1 MTQAWMVQPW
11 PWSLARPAPEISATP
26 ATKLAGKESM
36 AAPSTAPPT
45 VDSPAQAL
53 ETLVTRAGAG
63 DRDAFSALVEQLQRP
78 LYYAAL
84 RLLHHPQDSRDVV
97 QRAFLKAWTRLP
109 ELEDPR
115 RFRSWLFSIALNLAR
130 NHLRD
135 QGRRQYEPVQENTL
149 VSQGRPS
156 QHLEQQQRRQQLRQA
171 MEALPERQ
179 REVVTLRI
187 DAEMSFRDIGEAVGS
202 TENSAR
208 VNYHHAMKRLK
219 ALMQGPQEQP

>member
-1 MTQAWMVQPW
+1 MSQAWMVQPW
-11 PWSLARPAPEISATP
+11 PWPLVRSAPEITATQP
-26 ATKLAGKESM
+26 SGKESM
-36 AAPSTAPPT
+36 AARSTAQPT
-45 VDSPAQAL
+45 QDSLDQPL
-53 ETLVTRAGAG
+53 EALVTRAGQG
-63 DRDAFSALVEQLQRP
+63 DRDAFGALVEQLQRP

-97 QRAFLKAWTRLP
+97 QRAFLKAWTKLP
-109 ELEDPR
+109 ELEDPG
-115 RFRSWLFSIALNLAR
+115 RFRSWLFSISLNLAR

-149 VSQGRPS
+149 VTPGRPS
-156 QHLEQQQRRQQLRQA
+156 QRLEEQQRRQQLRQA

-179 REVVTLRI
+179 REVVSLRI
-187 DAEMSFRDIGEAVGS
+187 DAEMSFRDIGEAVGC

-208 VNYHHAMKRLK
+208 VNYHHAMKRLQ